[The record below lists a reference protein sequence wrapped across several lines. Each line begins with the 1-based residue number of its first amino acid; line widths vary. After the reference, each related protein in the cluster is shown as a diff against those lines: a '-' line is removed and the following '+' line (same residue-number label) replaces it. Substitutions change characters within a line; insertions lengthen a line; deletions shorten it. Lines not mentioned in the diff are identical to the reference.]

1 MASALKEIR
10 AWEKLFL
17 MMGQQLNT
25 VPNLQFFDFTVVQ
38 K

>member
-1 MASALKEIR
+1 MASAFKEIR

-17 MMGQQLNT
+17 MMGQLLNT
-25 VPNLQFFDFTVVQ
+25 VPNLQFFDFTMVQ